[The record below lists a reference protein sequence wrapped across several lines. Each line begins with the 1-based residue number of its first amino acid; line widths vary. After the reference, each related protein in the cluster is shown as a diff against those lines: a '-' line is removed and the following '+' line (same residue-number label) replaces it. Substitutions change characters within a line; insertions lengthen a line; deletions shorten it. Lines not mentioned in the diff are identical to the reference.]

1 MAGIVLDL
9 FFVLLA
15 AKLGEEVFRRI
26 GQPVIAGEI
35 LAGVLIG
42 PSVIGLVDLS
52 ESIELFAEL
61 GVVFLLFWVGLENR
75 IGKLNEVGPRALFVG
90 AGGIIV
96 PFLAGLGFGLAM
108 GYEFT
113 TCFFLG
119 AALAA
124 TSTAIT
130 SATMLEL
137 GMIESK
143 PARIVLGAA
152 VVDDV
157 LALILL
163 AIAAGMAEGAIDVT
177 SISVTVALSLGFVA
191 FFALGGTR
199 LMAAR
204 PQILKDPEFAKS
216 PLLPAVLLC
225 LGLAALAAQVGL
237 AAIIGAFL
245 AGLMVAETKEHHPVE
260 EEIAPL
266 YAFFPPFFFAYIGM
280 QLDLGELADG
290 ETLLI
295 LAGVTVIAV
304 LAKLIG
310 AYAGTRGLGK
320 EESRII
326 AVGMV
331 PRGEV
336 GIVAAGIGLA
346 ADVITPQIFAVVV
359 AMSLI
364 TTLIVPAVLPRLVR
378 DSEKED
384 SENGASG
391 DEQAAGPTQ

>member
-35 LAGVLIG
+35 LAGVVIG
-42 PSVIGLVDLS
+42 PSVFGLVDLS

-90 AGGIIV
+90 AGGIAV
-96 PFLAGLGFGLAM
+96 PFVAGFGFGLLL
-108 GYEFT
+108 GWGFT
-113 TCFFLG
+113 TCFFFG
-119 AALAA
+119 AALAT

-163 AIAAGMAEGAIDVT
+163 AIAAGMAEGAVDVT
-177 SISVTVALSLGFVA
+177 SISVTVALALGFVA

-245 AGLMVAETKEHHPVE
+245 AGLMVAETKEHHPIE

-266 YAFFPPFFFAYIGM
+266 YAFFPPFFFAFIGM

-295 LAGVTVIAV
+295 LAGVTFIAV
-304 LAKLIG
+304 VAKLLG
-310 AYAGTRGLGK
+310 AYAGTRGLGRK
-320 EESRII
+320 ESRII

-346 ADVITPQIFAVVV
+346 ANVISPQIFAVIV

-378 DSEKED
+378 SHEEEEAPEAK
-384 SENGASG
+384 GL
-391 DEQAAGPTQ
+391 TQ

>member
-1 MAGIVLDL
+1 MLGIVDIT
-9 FFVLLA
+9 
-15 AKLGEEVFRRI
+15 E
-26 GQPVIAGEI
+26 
-35 LAGVLIG
+35 
-42 PSVIGLVDLS
+42 SV
-52 ESIELFAEL
+52 ELFAEL

-75 IGKLNEVGPRALFVG
+75 IGKLHEVGPRALFVG

-96 PFLAGLGFGLAM
+96 PFVAGLGFGLLM
-108 GYEFT
+108 GWEFT
-113 TCFFLG
+113 TAFFLG

-245 AGLMVAETKEHHPVE
+245 AGLMVAETKEHHPIE

-266 YAFFPPFFFAYIGM
+266 YAFFPPFFFAFIGM

-295 LAGVTVIAV
+295 LAAVTVIAV
-304 LAKLIG
+304 IAKLIG
-310 AYAGTRGLGK
+310 AYAGTRGLDNQQR
-320 EESRII
+320 RII

-346 ADVITPQIFAVVV
+346 ADVISPQIFAVVV

-364 TTLIVPAVLPRLVR
+364 TTLIVPAVLPRLTRGGEAPVEPG
-378 DSEKED
+378 S
-384 SENGASG
+384 N
-391 DEQAAGPTQ
+391 Q